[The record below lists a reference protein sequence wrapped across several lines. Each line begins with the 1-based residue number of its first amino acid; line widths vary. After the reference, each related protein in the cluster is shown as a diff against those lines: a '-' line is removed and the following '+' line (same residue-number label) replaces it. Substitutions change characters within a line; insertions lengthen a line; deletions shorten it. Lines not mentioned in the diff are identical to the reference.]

1 MKLFGFTLLRNGLKY
16 DYPFRESLESLTGL
30 CEQVYVA
37 LGDSDDGTEKEL
49 HSPKLQ
55 LIPTKWD
62 ETKRKGGIILSEQTN
77 IALESLE
84 SAQHNAWGIYV
95 QADEVI
101 GEFDFTKIQADIA
114 AADEAGCDVVSF
126 RYLHFWQA
134 YDQLAIN
141 ARWYPQEIRA
151 IKLGRGIR
159 SYGDAQSFTGFKK
172 RFESDAAIFHY
183 GHVREASAYER
194 KRWDFGKWWHSTDE
208 ELTKV
213 LKKGDRKEKKERTLR
228 YLGAHPK
235 FMQERMGLVQ
245 LAKKERVLLFGE
257 PRLSANFEK
266 SISVGTISYGKE
278 LKDLADYSKEEVV
291 LLNSVSTWARLVSRG
306 KLETNVP
313 TKMLS
318 PQAREWTKEFQ
329 TILRLSEKAYSV
341 SS

>member
-16 DYPFRESLESLTGL
+16 DYPFPESLESLTGL
-30 CEQVYVA
+30 CEQVHLA

-49 HSPKLQ
+49 HSPKIKI
-55 LIPTKWD
+55 IPTKWD

-84 SAQHNAWGIYV
+84 SEQQHAWGIYL

-101 GEFDFTKIQADIA
+101 GEFDFEKIRADIA
-114 AADEAGCDVVSF
+114 AADQAGCDAVSF

-151 IKLGRGIR
+151 IKLGYGIR

-172 RFESDAAIFHY
+172 RFESDATIFHY

-228 YLGAHPK
+228 YLGPHPK
-235 FMQERMGLVQ
+235 FMQERMGL
-245 LAKKERVLLFGE
+245 AIPEKKERVLLFGDQALAPE
-257 PRLSANFEK
+257 FEK
-266 SISVGTISYGKE
+266 KISVGKIYRGDA
-278 LKDLADYSKEEVV
+278 LRDLAGFHKEEIV
-291 LLNSVSTWARLVSRG
+291 LTSTTSTWAKLVSRG
-306 KLETNVP
+306 KLETKVP

-318 PQAREWTKEFQ
+318 PHAREWTPEFQ
-329 TILRLSEKAYSV
+329 ATMRLSEKGYSV
-341 SS
+341 L